1 MTHRATAYAQI
12 ILSAI
17 FLTGYFVTL
26 WDFVHGRVHV
36 PVEWKD
42 TLGSLLSVLTASV
55 LQILSYWFARQRGS
69 TDSTVVKP

>member
-12 ILSAI
+12 LLSAI

-26 WDFVHGRVHV
+26 WDFVHGKVHV

-42 TLGSLLSVLTASV
+42 TLGALLSVLTASV
-55 LQILSYWFARQRGS
+55 IQINAYWFSRQRTS
-69 TDSTVVKP
+69 SDAAVKA

>member
-1 MTHRATAYAQI
+1 MTHRETSYAQI

-26 WDFVHGRVHV
+26 WDFVHGKVHV

-42 TLGSLLSVLTASV
+42 TLGALLSVLTASV
-55 LQILSYWFARQRGS
+55 IQINSYWFSRQRTS
-69 TDSTVVKP
+69 TAPATPA